1 MFKKVLVAVDFSG
14 PAMELLNAVTDL
26 QHMGLEELVIVHVIR
41 LEAAALGL
49 STNRRKFL
57 EKIDQRKQQLEEQG
71 LKVEVHQPVGKPS
84 EEIKNL
90 AEEEKVDL
98 ILIGSFG
105 EGGLV
110 RKLFLGSTVTEV
122 IRSSKMP
129 VLVEKYITKKGS
141 LPQRMPIFE
150 EGQPA
155 TALLATDFSKS
166 SIHIFDTFLEQP
178 GYFQKVILYHV
189 VDEGYTEEQIN
200 ENKQK
205 AMARLEGW
213 QSEFEERGF
222 EVEKEV
228 AVGVASDLIIKASK
242 KKHISI
248 LAITRRGRSMVDE
261 LMIGSTADQI
271 VRRSVCPVLLLK
283 N

>member
-1 MFKKVLVAVDFSG
+1 MFRKVLVAVDLSG

-26 QHMGLEELVIVHVIR
+26 QQMGLEELVIVHVIR

-49 STNRRKFL
+49 SANRRDFL
-57 EKIDQRKQQLEEQG
+57 QKIEKRKQELEEQG

-90 AEEEKVDL
+90 AEEENVNL

-105 EGGLV
+105 QGALV

-122 IRSSKMP
+122 IRNSKKP
-129 VLVEKYITKKGS
+129 VLVEKYIMKKGS
-141 LPQRMPIFE
+141 PPQRMPIFE
-150 EGQPA
+150 DGKPA

-166 SIHIFDTFLEQP
+166 SIHIFDTFLEHP
-178 GYFQKVILYHV
+178 GFFKKVILYHV
-189 VDEGYTEEQIN
+189 VDEGYTEEHIS

-205 AMARLEGW
+205 ALTRLEGW

-222 EVEKEV
+222 EVEKDV
-228 AVGVASDLIIKASK
+228 VVGVASELIIKASK
-242 KKHISI
+242 KKHISM
-248 LAITRRGRSMVDE
+248 LALTRRGRNMVDE

-271 VRRSVCPVLLLK
+271 VRHSVCPVLLLK